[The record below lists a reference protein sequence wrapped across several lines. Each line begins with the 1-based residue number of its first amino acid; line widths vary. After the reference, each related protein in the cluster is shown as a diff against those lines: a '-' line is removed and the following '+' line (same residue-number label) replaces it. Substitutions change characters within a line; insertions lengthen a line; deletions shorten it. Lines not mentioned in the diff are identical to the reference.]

1 MGSSLN
7 TCILFRG
14 NSNDSNDEQLHL
26 TIDGE
31 VESKNSDENAEKL
44 VKMALGKFKSRSLNP

>member
-1 MGSSLN
+1 MGSSLT

-31 VESKNSDENAEKL
+31 VESKKSDENAEKL
-44 VKMALGKFKSRSLNP
+44 VKMALGKL